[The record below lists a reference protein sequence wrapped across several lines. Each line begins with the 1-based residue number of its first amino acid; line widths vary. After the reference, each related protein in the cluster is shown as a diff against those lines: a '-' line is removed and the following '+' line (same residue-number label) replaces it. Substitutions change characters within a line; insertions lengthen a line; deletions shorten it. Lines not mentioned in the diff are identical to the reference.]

1 MADWSGFLPP
11 AERRRAV
18 RRRSLHRLW
27 TAVKR
32 PRSLLLILLVAD
44 LALALA
50 LGLWAR
56 SLTLAVLALLPL
68 LLAPPLGYLAYW
80 LLWHDFHR

>member
-11 AERRRAV
+11 EQRRRAQRQ
-18 RRRSLHRLW
+18 RRLQRLW
-27 TAVKR
+27 TNLKR
-32 PRSLLLILLVAD
+32 PRSLLMLLVVVD
-44 LALALA
+44 LLLALA

-56 SLTLAVLALLPL
+56 SLTLAVLAVVPL

-80 LLWHDFHR
+80 LLWQDFHR